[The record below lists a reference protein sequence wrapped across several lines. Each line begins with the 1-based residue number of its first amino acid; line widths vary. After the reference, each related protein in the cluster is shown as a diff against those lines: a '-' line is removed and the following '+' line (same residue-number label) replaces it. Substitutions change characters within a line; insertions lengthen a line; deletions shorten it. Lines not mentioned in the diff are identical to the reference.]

1 MATPKYIQHKQIDK
15 RKWDRCVRNSQNS
28 RVYGMSYY
36 LDVVCDHHWD
46 AIVLGDYDAV
56 MPLPYNRKIFG
67 MYQVYHPFFCQQLGV
82 FGEANVS
89 EMLNAIPNKFKLIR
103 SNLNSANRLENASER
118 TNLVIKLDKS
128 HADIVANY
136 STSLRKRLRKAKD
149 FVVIETEDV
158 GRIVNQYKNRLQ
170 TKVKLPDGAYKMAEA
185 AFRRAVENEQ
195 AVLLEVE
202 LDGNEVA
209 SGIFLKDDKRIYNV
223 MASSSPDKQHAVAM
237 SVLLNNIIESHQN
250 TGLTFDFEGSD
261 IIGVRAYF
269 ESFGAE
275 NEPYRTYTVNRL
287 PFWIKW
293 RF

>member
-1 MATPKYIQHKQIDK
+1 
-15 RKWDRCVRNSQNS
+15 
-28 RVYGMSYY
+28 MSYY

-56 MPLPYNRKIFG
+56 MPLPHNRKLFG
-67 MYQVYHPFFCQQLGV
+67 MYQVYQPFFCQQLGV
-82 FGEANVS
+82 FGEASVS
-89 EMLNAIPNKFKLIR
+89 DMLNAVPMKFKLIR
-103 SNLNSANRLENASER
+103 TNLNSGNHIEDATMR
-118 TNLVIKLDKS
+118 TNLVIELNKS
-128 HADIVANY
+128 HDEVMANY
-136 STSLRKRLRKAKD
+136 SSSLRKRLRKASD

-158 GRIVNQYKNRLQ
+158 GRIVNQYKARLQ
-170 TKVKLPDGAYKMAEA
+170 AKVNLPEGAYHIAEA

-237 SVLLNNIIESHQN
+237 SVLLNHIIESHQN
-250 TGLTFDFEGSD
+250 TGMIFDFEGSD
-261 IIGVRAYF
+261 ISGVRAYF

-275 NEPYRTYTVNRL
+275 KEPYQTFTVNRL